1 MRLSKKFAAKLVLT
15 GLCTSMVPAAMAQA
29 VAWAALQDA
38 PTRLYGNVGTQG
50 IGVGMAKP
58 LNSAFDL
65 RAGVTSLTYS
75 MSGKGDINAD
85 ASLKLQN
92 LGVYADWFPFESSGF
107 RFTAG
112 LQTGN
117 NKVEITGKPSA
128 NTINVGGTNYAVAA
142 GDSVTGKLD
151 MGRTAPY
158 VGLGWSQHGA
168 DKTGLSLNFDL
179 GVRLGKAD
187 VSLTANGSAAFKT
200 AVAADLLKEQTKL
213 ADDLKVLKTY
223 PVLGL
228 GLSYRW

>member
-1 MRLSKKFAAKLVLT
+1 MRVSKCLTANLVCI
-15 GLCTSMVPAAMAQA
+15 GLFTSLVSVAQA
-29 VAWAALQDA
+29 QEASLVSMKDA
-38 PTRLYGNVGTQG
+38 PTRVYGSVGTQG
-50 IGVGMAKP
+50 VGVGMSKP
-58 LNSAFDL
+58 LNSALDL
-65 RAGVTSLTYS
+65 RAGLTTLTYS

-112 LQTGN
+112 VQTGT
-117 NKVEITGKPSA
+117 NKVEITGKPRGNS
-128 NTINVGGTNYAVAA
+128 INVGGTNYALSA

-151 MGRTAPY
+151 MGRTASY
-158 VGLGWSQHGA
+158 LGLGWSQHGA
-168 DKTGLSLNFDL
+168 DKTGLSFNVDL

-187 VSLTANGSAAFKT
+187 VSLTANGSAPFKA
-200 AVAADLLKEQTKL
+200 AVANDLLKEQTKM

-228 GLSYRW
+228 GLSYGW